1 MFIYLD
7 TETTGNGPDDRL
19 CQIAFKPE
27 NGPAVCELFNP
38 GRPISIDAMAIHH
51 ITEKMV
57 ADKPTFQK
65 SDEYAELKKLV
76 SNINNVIVAH
86 NAKFDMQMLQIEDIY
101 TSRVICTLKLARYLD
116 KNGVIPKYNLQYL
129 RYYLGLD
136 VEAKAHDALGDILVL
151 EGIFTRLN
159 AKFQENNQLKD
170 PIQEMIHIS
179 SNPVLIA
186 RMPFGK
192 HKGMLFSEVPADYLQ
207 WLSGTELDE
216 DMAYTVKH
224 YLGMLRE
231 SV

>member
-38 GRPISIDAMAIHH
+38 GKPISIDAMVVHH

-57 ADKPTFQK
+57 ADKPPFMGSEACDKLRQ
-65 SDEYAELKKLV
+65 LV
-76 SNINNVIVAH
+76 SEAENVIVAH
-86 NAKFDMQMLQIEDIY
+86 NAQFDMTMLHWEGIFS
-101 TSRVICTLKLARYLD
+101 TRTICTLKLARYLD

-129 RYYLGLD
+129 RYFLGLEID
-136 VEAKAHDALGDILVL
+136 AKAHDALGDILVL
-151 EGIFTRLN
+151 EGLFSRLN
-159 AKFQENNQLKD
+159 AKFQENDKLKD
-170 PIQEMIHIS
+170 PVQEMIHIS

-186 RMPFGK
+186 RMPYGK
-192 HKGMLFSEVPADYLQ
+192 HKGMLFSEVPRDYLE

-216 DMAYTVKH
+216 DMAYTVKTH
-224 YLGMLRE
+224 LGHV
-231 SV
+231 SDK